1 MGSVSKKAKKEIPAD
16 SGFCSSETENELPT
30 EYERK
35 YPDDLE
41 DKMKGGADRQGLMTD
56 FGRVE

>member
-16 SGFCSSETENELPT
+16 SGLGSTESDSEQPT
-30 EYERK
+30 DSDRK

-41 DKMKGGADRQGLMTD
+41 DKMKSGSWEGGQIQ
-56 FGRVE
+56 VY